1 MSEVNI
7 KVNDE
12 NIPLN
17 EFMENM
23 LKHLL
28 LGYLNAAKGIPEDV
42 KSSSYIY
49 QPISSFVP
57 SIFKELNLND
67 LQDKMEKSTDSFI

>member
-1 MSEVNI
+1 MSDINL

-12 NIPLN
+12 KIPLN
-17 EFMENM
+17 EFMEGM

-42 KSSSYIY
+42 KS
-49 QPISSFVP
+49 ISVE
-57 SIFKELNLND
+57 IKL
-67 LQDKMEKSTDSFI
+67 